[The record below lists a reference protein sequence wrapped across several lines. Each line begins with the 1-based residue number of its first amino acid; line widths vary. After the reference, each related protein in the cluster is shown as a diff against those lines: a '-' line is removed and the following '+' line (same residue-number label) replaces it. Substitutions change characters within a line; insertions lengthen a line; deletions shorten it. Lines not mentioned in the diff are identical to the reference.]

1 MTLIKLGS
9 MCILNLLSNTTKNSR
24 MISGVNLIKFSIYIE
39 SILTKKLGMSFD
51 DIAGCD
57 YAKEI
62 IKETFILPNMMPHL
76 FKGNARPWQSILIY
90 GVTNINH
97 F

>member
-1 MTLIKLGS
+1 VHSELTVKYNEKL
-9 MCILNLLSNTTKNSR
+9 KNDLR
-24 MISGVNLIKFSIYIE
+24 K

-90 GVTNINH
+90 GPPGVGKTMLA
-97 F
+97 

>member
-1 MTLIKLGS
+1 
-9 MCILNLLSNTTKNSR
+9 
-24 MISGVNLIKFSIYIE
+24 MISGVIRILFSIKLLE

-62 IKETFILPNMMPHL
+62 IKETFILPNVLPHL

-90 GVTNINH
+90 GVNTH
-97 F
+97 KS

>member
-1 MTLIKLGS
+1 
-9 MCILNLLSNTTKNSR
+9 
-24 MISGVNLIKFSIYIE
+24 MISGVIRILFSIKLLE

-62 IKETFILPNMMPHL
+62 IKETFILPNVLPHL

-90 GVTNINH
+90 GVKTH
-97 F
+97 KS